1 MCSSDLIR
9 ASALS
14 LPDSVGVR
22 IAGCILGAPITE
34 RIPGVDFAEKLLSR
48 MAEEGKS
55 VFLLGAKE
63 GVAVRAAEGLRE
75 RYPGLVIAGAENGFF
90 DSRDEDALIAR
101 ISDASPDLL
110 LVCLGSPRQELWMH
124 RCAPRLRVG
133 LMAGLGGAL
142 DVFSGD
148 VPRAPMFWRKIGLE
162 WLCRLLREPKR
173 IKRAAKLPL
182 IVIAAAINRIKGETK
197 TWQRES

>member
-1 MCSSDLIR
+1 
-9 ASALS
+9 
-14 LPDSVGVR
+14 
-22 IAGCILGAPITE
+22 
-34 RIPGVDFAEKLLSR
+34 
-48 MAEEGKS
+48 
-55 VFLLGAKE
+55 
-63 GVAVRAAEGLRE
+63 
-75 RYPGLVIAGAENGFF
+75 
-90 DSRDEDALIAR
+90 
-101 ISDASPDLL
+101 
-110 LVCLGSPRQELWMH
+110 
-124 RCAPRLRVG
+124 
-133 LMAGLGGAL
+133 MAGLGGAL